1 VTPPKTNTTNPPKA
15 NTTIKNNTTT
25 NPATPAVVPKPPAP
39 KPLPSPIPPPKV
51 NASILTNN
59 TYKVETSSSDKPNGG
74 RNLMSTLPENASI
87 PDGDRVFVDYESGN
101 ITIVNGSSRIIIPG
115 NKTAV
120 VADGAPTNL
129 TLNTSVVKNVS

>member
-15 NTTIKNNTTT
+15 NTTIKNTTT
-25 NPATPAVVPKPPAP
+25 KPTTPAVVPKPPAP

-74 RNLMSTLPENASI
+74 RNLMSTLPDNASI
-87 PDGDRVFVDYESGN
+87 PDGDRIFVDYESGN

-120 VADGAPTNL
+120 VADGPLKNL
-129 TLNTSVVKNVS
+129 TLNTTAEKNVS